1 MIWAVA
7 SPRGAAARG
16 VIRVSGDGAF
26 GVASAALRA
35 PRAIVGERGVQSIQ
49 VSVLGHAVDGLALVM
64 PGPRSFTG
72 EDVVELHLP
81 GSPLLLA
88 EIGAVLVAA
97 GARPAAPGEFT
108 RRAFEHGRLTLSE
121 AEAVLDLIRAADVES
136 ARRAAAVL
144 DGGID
149 RAVEG
154 LRSAILDARAMLEAG
169 LDFEEGETGD
179 VEPEVWQAPLRRI
192 AERLEALAAEQP
204 VGPGASDLVLLGPA
218 NAGKSSLCNA
228 LLGRDEFLV
237 SDVPGTTRDV
247 LEIELP
253 GGGRLWDAPGDLGAG
268 AADIDAQALA
278 LRARL
283 LGAAG
288 GALVVLDAS
297 RPGLPTPDLRG
308 LPPICVVWTHVDVAA
323 ADFEPHVPLG
333 LGAGLP
339 LFAIDAVRG
348 VGLAALAEFLG
359 RAAARGR
366 EAAGARI
373 SDALGRAAAAVR
385 AALVPQ
391 FPELCAADLEIAIAC
406 LDEVSGASSPED
418 VLDRVFGRFCLGK

>member
-1 MIWAVA
+1 MI
-7 SPRGAAARG
+7 R
-16 VIRVSGDGAF
+16 ISGEGAF
-26 GVASAALRA
+26 GVASGALCA
-35 PRAIVGERGVQSIQ
+35 PDAIVAVRGVQRIRA
-49 VSVLGHAVDGLALVM
+49 SVLGHAVGGLAMVM

-88 EIGAVLVAA
+88 QVGAALVAA
-97 GARPAAPGEFT
+97 GARHAAPGEFT

-149 RAVEG
+149 RAVG
-154 LRSAILDARAMLEAG
+154 GIRSAILDARAMLEAG

-179 VEPEVWQAPLRRI
+179 VEPEIWRAPLRRV
-192 AERLEALAAEQP
+192 AAQLDALAAEQP

-253 GGGRLWDAPGDLGAG
+253 GGGRLWDAPGDLGEG
-268 AADIDAQALA
+268 AAGTDAEALA

-288 GALVVLDAS
+288 GSLV
-297 RPGLPTPDLRG
+297 
-308 LPPICVVWTHVDVAA
+308 
-323 ADFEPHVPLG
+323 
-333 LGAGLP
+333 
-339 LFAIDAVRG
+339 
-348 VGLAALAEFLG
+348 
-359 RAAARGR
+359 
-366 EAAGARI
+366 
-373 SDALGRAAAAVR
+373 
-385 AALVPQ
+385 
-391 FPELCAADLEIAIAC
+391 
-406 LDEVSGASSPED
+406 
-418 VLDRVFGRFCLGK
+418 